1 VTDGDEDSGV
11 SGGEDPFA
19 GVAPR
24 VGIDQGVKP
33 LAGGPSDPEGVP
45 WSRRLQVWRSPPDQP
60 AWARPT
66 LLVVAALAA
75 LAYTWHIGSEI
86 EIFYAAAVRSMSQ
99 NWHDFVFGAFDPA
112 GTITVDKLPGA
123 MWVQALSVRLFG
135 FHVRAIMLPS
145 AVEGVLTV
153 LVLYHA
159 VRRLAGP
166 VAGLVAAVV
175 LVASPATTTLD
186 RGNIPDSLM
195 ILLVVLA
202 VDSMVTAVLDNRW
215 RSVILAGVWVS
226 LAFQAKM
233 LEAWLVLPA
242 LGLAYLLAA
251 RGRPVA
257 RLGRLAV
264 LGATTA
270 VVSLS
275 YMIFVALTPA
285 SQRPYED
292 GSTTNSVFHMVFVYN
307 GFSRLG
313 QASPNQLLGRT
324 LGSPLFSQAEP
335 PPAWNRLLTDNYGHD
350 TGWLIPATLMVG
362 VALLLLRRGEPRSDR
377 WRAGA
382 VLWGSWLVVLGVV
395 FTVSTTM
402 NSYYAGA
409 LSPAVAALL
418 GFGGAYAWA
427 HRHRPVV
434 LLGAAAIV
442 LVTIGYA
449 AWLLPPGGTGLPH
462 WLATT
467 VVVVGLLA
475 VVVLVWTAWRGDAT
489 SQRSGAAAVAP
500 LGWALAA
507 AAVLLVPAAA
517 SGSVV
522 AEALGPFD
530 TPFQPPIVTRVLHQV
545 FAPQANPPGLA
556 QIRAVQRGAPYLMA
570 AQTSAVASVF
580 IYATGQEVVPLG
592 GYTGTVPAP
601 SVATVQSLLARGDFH
616 LALIASPAATPATA
630 YIVAHCIHVAQPG
643 GRPASGVAPKLRIF
657 YCVR

>member
-1 VTDGDEDSGV
+1 MFTSLG
-11 SGGEDPFA
+11 PRKLTPA
-19 GVAPR
+19 G
-24 VGIDQGVKP
+24 
-33 LAGGPSDPEGVP
+33 
-45 WSRRLQVWRSPPDQP
+45 LQVWRSPPGQP

-66 LLVVAALAA
+66 LLVVAALAG
-75 LAYTWHIGSEI
+75 LSYSWHIGTEI
-86 EIFYAAAVRSMSQ
+86 EIFYAAAVRSMSH
-99 NWHDFVFGAFDPA
+99 NWHDFLFGAFDPA

-135 FHVRAIMLPS
+135 FHVWSIMLPS

-153 LVLYHA
+153 LVLYRA

-166 VAGLVAAVV
+166 LAGLAAAVV
-175 LVASPATTTLD
+175 LAASPATTTLN

-202 VDSMVTAVLDNRW
+202 ADSMVTAILDNRW
-215 RSVILAGVWVS
+215 RSVVMAAAWVS

-242 LGLAYLLAA
+242 LGLAYLLAG
-251 RGRPVA
+251 RGTTTA
-257 RLGRLAV
+257 RLGRLVV

-275 YMIFVALTPA
+275 YMIFVSLTPA

-324 LGSPLFSQAEP
+324 LGSSLFSQAEP
-335 PPAWNRLLTDNYGHD
+335 APAWNRLLTDNYGHD
-350 TGWLIPATLMVG
+350 TGWLIPAALMAA
-362 VALLLLRRGEPRSDR
+362 VAILLIRRGEPRTDR

-409 LSPAVAALL
+409 LSPAAAALL
-418 GFGGAYAWA
+418 GIGGAIAWE
-427 HRHRPVV
+427 HRRRPAVV
-434 LLGAAAIV
+434 LIAAATV
-442 LVTIGYA
+442 LVTVGYT
-449 AWLLPPGGTGLPH
+449 AWLLPSRGTGLPH
-462 WLATT
+462 WLATA
-467 VVVVGLLA
+467 VVAVGLLA
-475 VVVLVWTAWRGDAT
+475 VAVLLWTAWRRAEASPG
-489 SQRSGAAAVAP
+489 RGAATVAA

-507 AAVLLVPAAA
+507 AAVLLVPAVA

-530 TPFQPPIVTRVLHQV
+530 TPFQPPIATRVLHQV
-545 FAPQANPPGLA
+545 FAPQPNPGGLA

-570 AQTSAVASVF
+570 AQTSAVAAVF
-580 IYATGQEVVPLG
+580 IYATGEEVVPLG
-592 GYTGTVPAP
+592 GYTGTIPAP
-601 SVATVQSLLARGDFH
+601 SVAAVRSMIAHRDFH

-630 YIVAHCIHVAQPG
+630 YVVAHCLHVAQPG
-643 GRPASGVAPKLRIF
+643 GRPASVLAPKLMIF
-657 YCVR
+657 YCQP